1 VLGIWISETETARFW
16 LSVMNELKNRGVK
29 DILIICS
36 DNLPGIETALCSA
49 FPNSDVQVCIV
60 HQIRNN
66 LRYVSYKDKTTY
78 LNDEALFKGIYLTV
92 MKVTKRGTGKI
103 KDWPLILSE
112 LSIYFE
118 DRIGGYL

>member
-92 MKVTKRGTGKI
+92 MEVTKRGTGKI
-103 KDWPLILSE
+103 KDWPSILAE

-118 DRIGGYL
+118 DRVGGYL

>member
-1 VLGIWISETETARFW
+1 MLGIWISETETARFW

-78 LNDEALFKGIYLTV
+78 LNNEALFKGVYLA
-92 MKVTKRGTGKI
+92 

-112 LSIYFE
+112 LAIYFE

>member
-1 VLGIWISETETARFW
+1 MLGIWISETETARFW

-78 LNDEALFKGIYLTV
+78 LNDEALFKGIYLAV
-92 MKVTKRGTGKI
+92 VEVTRKWTGKI
-103 KDWPLILSE
+103 RD
-112 LSIYFE
+112 
-118 DRIGGYL
+118 

>member
-1 VLGIWISETETARFW
+1 MLGIWISETETARFW

-92 MKVTKRGTGKI
+92 MEVTKRGTGKI
-103 KDWPLILSE
+103 KDWPSILAE

-118 DRIGGYL
+118 DRVGGYL